1 MRFSSSGMALL
12 LLVACGAA
20 TAAAFSPPKDPRS
33 GQLSPSVLLMG
44 EFDWA
49 LSTGSDGKPW
59 SRCLDMVWRARE
71 VSKGNRLNFVPTHHW
86 LPRDDGFGVSQ
97 YCYLHT
103 TGGSDRG
110 TCMSWTAG
118 KMAEFKKSMTLCLA
132 ETFRQGFIPYVR
144 PHLDDGLN
152 RCVVTCYAV
161 VSSAGAC
168 RVGCDSCS
176 CGWCGRNACSWRL

>member
-1 MRFSSSGMALL
+1 MLRSSCISASAAAAVVLL
-12 LLVACGAA
+12 MTCAA
-20 TAAAFSPPKDPRS
+20 TVTAYTPTMDARS

-49 LSTGSDGKPW
+49 LFTGRDGKPW
-59 SRCLDMVWRARE
+59 SRCLDMVWRARSI
-71 VSKGNRLNFVPTHHW
+71 SKGNKINFVPTHHW

-110 TCMSWTAG
+110 TCLTWTPG
-118 KMAEFKKSMTLCLA
+118 KLAEFKKSMTYCFA
-132 ETFRQGFIPYVR
+132 EAFRQGFTPYVR

-152 RCVVTCYAV
+152 R
-161 VSSAGAC
+161 
-168 RVGCDSCS
+168 
-176 CGWCGRNACSWRL
+176 